1 MFRQPHSGFNRVPF
15 VQACTVVWDGLETS
29 CLTCNLSILGLYVH
43 LEAPLERSRE
53 VTVRFRLPDEGPEI
67 EAAATVTWVNEE
79 PPDGPADLPPGW
91 AGRMC
96 RSLLHHP
103 LSGFAAD

>member
-53 VTVRFRLPDEGPEI
+53 VTQLFMLVQRVNDDYLFLHPQTRRCTVYEKRPDVCRQFPQTMGI
-67 EAAATVTWVNEE
+67 R
-79 PPDGPADLPPGW
+79 PGYCPKVP
-91 AGRMC
+91 G
-96 RSLLHHP
+96 S
-103 LSGFAAD
+103 